1 MTQSAPRIP
10 LRYSINV
17 GNELRAVLILTP
29 IVPFVRCSLAENK
42 RQIYERIKQRPRRA
56 VVNGLR
62 DNGGR
67 AYKKKRTPLHVD
79 PRVSFCFVAPL
90 VFLLFS
96 YASRRL
102 AHAVFIDETVRGE
115 KIR

>member
-1 MTQSAPRIP
+1 MPRRGERHRGSRNYQDPYKTQSAPRIP

-67 AYKKKRTPLHVD
+67 AYKKKK
-79 PRVSFCFVAPL
+79 
-90 VFLLFS
+90 
-96 YASRRL
+96 RRRS
-102 AHAVFIDETVRGE
+102 V
-115 KIR
+115 